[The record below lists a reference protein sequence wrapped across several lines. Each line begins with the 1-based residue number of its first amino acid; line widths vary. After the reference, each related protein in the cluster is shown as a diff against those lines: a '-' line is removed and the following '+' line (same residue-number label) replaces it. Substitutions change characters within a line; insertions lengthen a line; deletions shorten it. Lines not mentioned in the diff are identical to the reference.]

1 MGELAARGI
10 TPSFFICAMLAGK
23 DHLSF
28 VKAINNKSLSGTP
41 WAFVDSHGD
50 RQLAGEDLA
59 DTVGLPDAGVGD
71 MRQAIGL
78 AKAETGP
85 GDVIVIFGSFNAVE
99 QSPWLA

>member
-1 MGELAARGI
+1 MSVTTRTGLTSLWESWQ
-10 TPSFFICAMLAGK
+10 PEVSPHHFSFAAMLAGK

-28 VKAINNKSLSGTP
+28 VKAINNNSLSGTP

-85 GDVIVIFGSFNAVE
+85 AT
-99 QSPWLA
+99 

>member
-1 MGELAARGI
+1 
-10 TPSFFICAMLAGK
+10 
-23 DHLSF
+23 
-28 VKAINNKSLSGTP
+28 
-41 WAFVDSHGD
+41 
-50 RQLAGEDLA
+50 
-59 DTVGLPDAGVGD
+59 